1 MTIKFEKHR
10 FARLLNPHINTK
22 PTLGSNF
29 VDRKNK
35 FEETEINIQLEA
47 ECEINKIVQAGGE
60 INNFTSSKT

>member
-1 MTIKFEKHR
+1 MTIKFEKHL

-47 ECEINKIVQAGGE
+47 ECEIN
-60 INNFTSSKT
+60 NFTSSKT